1 MKVFNV
7 NIPSNKALTNY
18 DIWQYARELD
28 ISSLNTV
35 CMLDDLPPKA
45 CKSNEECGIVNLNK
59 TGEKGSHWV
68 AYWLSDNG
76 KEGKQRIYFDSFGQ
90 ITPIEIQKY
99 LKTKEEFRLNK
110 NVIQRNTDIV
120 QPINSSICGQLCLFV
135 LKALSERWSYQDIV
149 NVLRVEKL
157 PSTFTKL

>member
-1 MKVFNV
+1 MRVFNV
-7 NIPSNKALTNY
+7 NIPSSKALTNY
-18 DIWQYARELD
+18 DIWQYAQELG
-28 ISSLNTV
+28 ISSLKTV
-35 CMLDDLPPKA
+35 CMLDDLPSKA

-68 AYWLSDNG
+68 AYWVSDDGG

-120 QPINSSICGQLCLFV
+120 QSINSCICGQLCLFV
-135 LKALSERWSYQDIV
+135 LKALSERWSYQDIL
-149 NVLRVEKL
+149 NVLRQVEK
-157 PSTFTKL
+157 